1 MNKQDQN
8 DFNKFM
14 NTINN
19 QKKILKRNNLKI
31 DSLIVLKK
39 QLDQQLKHFQQHINY
54 YNWTQNI
61 IDRRLN
67 DKQHN

>member
-31 DSLIVLKK
+31 DSLEVLKK
-39 QLDQQLKHFQQHINY
+39 QLDQQSKHFQQHINSY
-54 YNWTQNI
+54 IWTQNI
-61 IDRRLN
+61 INRRLN
-67 DKQHN
+67 NEQ